1 MKNQVMTFLFIFL
14 RKICF
19 AMSAQRHFRLKKTLR
34 ILKDDFI
41 FFPDSFA
48 PTLFIQGEYM
58 RLFFLFVTLILIAS
72 CGQDGGGSSSNKSR
86 GICSLNGRS
95 VQCETIR
102 GADGQGIDLL
112 ESMIDVP
119 IQMQDTEMTFLA
131 DKTATS
137 TGRRIT
143 CKTAVKKG
151 EVYRFALRGAK
162 LLLMTPEGSFEMD
175 RLNDGSEI
183 NGAWAWKGY
192 TDEGTHL
199 IRQMT
204 ILNSNRVIMRTNCEL

>member
-1 MKNQVMTFLFIFL
+1 
-14 RKICF
+14 
-19 AMSAQRHFRLKKTLR
+19 
-34 ILKDDFI
+34 
-41 FFPDSFA
+41 
-48 PTLFIQGEYM
+48 M
-58 RLFFLFVTLILIAS
+58 RLFSLFVILILSAS
-72 CGQDGGGSSSNKSR
+72 CGKDGGGSSSSAKDR

-95 VQCETIR
+95 VACETIR

-119 IQMQDTEMTFLA
+119 VKMQDAEMTFLA
-131 DKTATS
+131 DKAATA

-143 CKTAVKKG
+143 CKTSVKNG
-151 EVYRFALRGAK
+151 EVYRLALRGSK
-162 LLLMTPEGSFEMD
+162 LLVMTGEGSFEME
-175 RLNDGSEI
+175 RLNDGEGI

-192 TDEGTHL
+192 IDEGTHL